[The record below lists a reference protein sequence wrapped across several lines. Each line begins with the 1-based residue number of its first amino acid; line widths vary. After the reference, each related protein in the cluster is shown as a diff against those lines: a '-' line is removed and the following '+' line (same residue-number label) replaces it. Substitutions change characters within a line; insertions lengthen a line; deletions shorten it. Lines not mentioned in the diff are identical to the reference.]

1 MRSLFR
7 TTLCILIICISFWI
21 LPSSTPAERIP
32 EEALELKEEGDRAVM
47 RGDMEEAVRFYDKAL
62 RIYPN
67 FPEVIYF
74 LGLTYDLDFE
84 DLVNAIYYYRR
95 YLEVAPNG
103 AQASEVSSR
112 LQDAEKRHEERKR
125 ELGLVEEPPKP
136 ALPGKQDLEEPQP
149 KVDSPPPAAPIIPEP
164 VQKPSIPSKVIS
176 DRKTDNIITLQME
189 ERILKY
195 ELKLRV
201 WEREGFI
208 DRFNE
213 LARKRGSPLE
223 EDIAGLR
230 EALRMERKKVTDF
243 INYQDEA
250 IEFLFEKAVFIGI
263 FNLGIELN
271 HYPEGLSPSRYIRS
285 HKILELKENDKFI
298 ELSAEVSLDL
308 VALGDDLFNMGFS
321 FEPIRIALI
330 LQNVRGNL
338 ASSLLE
344 KIISHSDYSG
354 PSAEGL
360 YPIYT
365 TFDIFTQVIREL
377 KIGKYRFNPV
387 STGENSITVEVLSEE
402 E

>member
-1 MRSLFR
+1 MRCVFCS
-7 TTLCILIICISFWI
+7 TLCILVLCISFWT
-21 LPSSTPAERIP
+21 LPSQIPAQTIP

-67 FPEVIYF
+67 FPEVLYF

-125 ELGLVEEPPKP
+125 ELGLVEEPLTQPP
-136 ALPGKQDLEEPQP
+136 PERPVIEEPP
-149 KVDSPPPAAPIIPEP
+149 SKVDSPAPVAPIIPEP
-164 VQKPSIPSKVIS
+164 SQKPSAPSKVIS
-176 DRKTDNIITLQME
+176 GREMGNIITLQME

-201 WEREGFI
+201 WEREGFV

-223 EDIAGLR
+223 EDIAGQR
-230 EALRMERKKVTDF
+230 EALRTERKKVTDF

-250 IEFLFEKAVFIGI
+250 IEMFFEKAVFIGI

-271 HYPEGLSPSRYIRS
+271 HYPKGLSPSRYIRS
-285 HKILELKENDKFI
+285 HKILDLKENDKFI
-298 ELSAEVSLDL
+298 DLSGEVTLNL
-308 VALGDDLFNMGFS
+308 EALGNDLFNMGFS

-330 LQNVRGNL
+330 LQNIRGNL
-338 ASSLLE
+338 ATILTE
-344 KIISHSDYSG
+344 QIISHSDYAG
-354 PSAEGL
+354 PSSEGL

-365 TFDIFTQVIREL
+365 TLDIFTQVIKEL

-387 STGENSITVEVLSEE
+387 SKRGNSITIQVLSEKE
-402 E
+402 